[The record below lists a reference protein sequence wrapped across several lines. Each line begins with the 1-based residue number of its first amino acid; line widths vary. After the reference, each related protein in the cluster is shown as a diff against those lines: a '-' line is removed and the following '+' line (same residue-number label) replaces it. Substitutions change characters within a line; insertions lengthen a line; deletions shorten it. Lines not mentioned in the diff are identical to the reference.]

1 LGIGLNFFNNLII
14 AVISSTLVDKH
25 GLQGDAF
32 FGTFNLNPSM
42 QTSDQVKGKPLDWLM
57 ICPVP
62 ILKPTWLGLL
72 KHSVLK
78 MRLEWGSLFW
88 FRWLSTV

>member
-1 LGIGLNFFNNLII
+1 LGVNEKRNKVLGIGLNFFNNLII

-42 QTSDQVKGKPLDWLM
+42 QTSDQVKGKPLDLSG
-57 ICPVP
+57 PGSVP
-62 ILKPTWLGLL
+62 FG
-72 KHSVLK
+72 
-78 MRLEWGSLFW
+78 
-88 FRWLSTV
+88 